1 MSYELKLRRSA
12 QKGLDDLPEKD
23 YRTVANAISGL
34 QDNPRPTKVKK
45 LGASGLWRIR
55 VGQHRVVYAVDDEA
69 RTVTIVMV
77 ARRREYLYR
86 GLCGAQPGRPK
97 GAT

>member
-12 QKGLDDLPEKD
+12 QKDLDDLPEKD

-55 VGQHRVVYAVDDEA
+55 VGRHRVVYSINDAS
-69 RTVTIVMV
+69 RTVTIVRV
-77 ARRREYLYR
+77 ARRQENTYK
-86 GLCGAQPGRPK
+86 GL
-97 GAT
+97 

>member
-1 MSYELKLRRSA
+1 MSISEGGKSARVSYELKLRRAA

-45 LGASGLWRIR
+45 LGGSGLWRIR
-55 VGQHRVVYAVDDEA
+55 VGRHRVVYAVDDEA
-69 RTVTIVMV
+69 RTVTIVRV
-77 ARRREYLYR
+77 ARRKEDTYK
-86 GLCGAQPGRPK
+86 GL
-97 GAT
+97 